1 MTQPFPRV
9 EAVPARQDNI
19 IWMIATAPHRY
30 AVVDPG
36 EAEPVSAFLDQ
47 RSASLSHLLIT
58 HHHADHIGGIDILRQ
73 RHGGRVVGAG
83 HDAHRLPRLDH
94 PVGDGSAVVLNDT
107 LVAEVLEVPGHT
119 LGHVA
124 YRVADALFSG
134 DTLFGFGCGR
144 LFEGTPAMMWHS
156 LQRLRALP
164 DTLQLY
170 AGHEYT
176 LANLDFVIH
185 LQPDAPEPQTWRHH
199 YLKILDSG
207 GLTLPHPLLL
217 EKRLNPF
224 LRADDPEWAARLGL
238 PPEDPVAVFAQ
249 LRERRNRH

>member
-1 MTQPFPRV
+1 MPQPHPSV
-9 EAVPARQDNI
+9 EAVPAARDNI
-19 IWMIATAPHRY
+19 IWMIATGPNRY

-36 EAEPVSAFLDQ
+36 EADPVSAFLNQ
-47 RSASLSHLLIT
+47 RAATLSHLLIT

-83 HDAHRLPRLDH
+83 HDAHRLPRLDQ
-94 PVGDGSAVVLNDT
+94 PVSEGARLLLDDNR
-107 LVAEVLEVPGHT
+107 VAEVMEVPGHT
-119 LGHVA
+119 LGHLA
-124 YRVADALFSG
+124 YRVDDALFPG

-156 LQRLRALP
+156 LSRFRALP
-164 DTLQLY
+164 DTTRLF

-185 LQPDAPEPQTWRHH
+185 LEPDVAELHT
-199 YLKILDSG
+199 LKQGFMEMLDG
-207 GLTLPHPLLL
+207 GGFTLPHPLGL

-224 LRADDPEWAARLGL
+224 LRADDPALAARLGMAGA
-238 PPEDPVAVFAQ
+238 DPVAVFAL